1 MTQNCNAAPAMHLI
15 MAALNADMLIIVGTW
30 QEQLAGAPVNYHYH
44 YYYYYHHYF
53 VDHDEWALDSS
64 HSRVLI

>member
-1 MTQNCNAAPAMHLI
+1 MHLI

-30 QEQLAGAPVNYHYH
+30 QEQLAGTPVNYHYH

-64 HSRVLI
+64 HSRGLI